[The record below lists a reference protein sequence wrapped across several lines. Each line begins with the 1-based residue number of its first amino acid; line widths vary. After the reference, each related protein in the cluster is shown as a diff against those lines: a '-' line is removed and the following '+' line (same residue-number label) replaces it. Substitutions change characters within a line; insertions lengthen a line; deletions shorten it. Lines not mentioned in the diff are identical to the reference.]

1 MRKKSNAGQATESRG
16 GWDPGAGAF
25 VNEHFL
31 AAT

>member
-1 MRKKSNAGQATESRG
+1 MRKKSNADMAAESRG
-16 GWDPGAGAF
+16 CWDPGANAF

>member
-1 MRKKSNAGQATESRG
+1 MAAESRG
-16 GWDPGAGAF
+16 CWDPGASAF

>member
-1 MRKKSNAGQATESRG
+1 MRKKSNAGEATESRG
-16 GWDPGAGAF
+16 CWDPGANAF